1 MPGIQVTTA
10 RIQTKGLEKTFD
22 SSKRSNDHADCGS
35 AQLAESRKFFCQK
48 TWLKSDENVFFQE
61 KKWLWIVLLTRSM
74 QSYQLLEKFLPKLW
88 KFFAKHPKKRSN
100 LSMKKIYII
109 TTFILWA
116 RKMQFWQPYRTQ
128 IIQHPKV
135 FRKET
140 FIIKTIIWKLR
151 KHFRQH
157 SRNFLLRT
165 CFLIAQVRQKIK
177 KWKSLQNKTL
187 RRAIFRNH
195 RKPFQRFSWKKSAK
209 IQTLSTK
216 IPKNI
221 SIKVCEG
228 KKNSKTK
235 TKTFPGE
242 VHLDT

>member
-1 MPGIQVTTA
+1 MH
-10 RIQTKGLEKTFD
+10 LWHLMEKI
-22 SSKRSNDHADCGS
+22 SPKIWKLYSKSP
-35 AQLAESRKFFCQK
+35 ERKK
-48 TWLKSDENVFFQE
+48 TYLSPEN
-61 KKWLWIVLLTRSM
+61 
-74 QSYQLLEKFLPKLW
+74 
-88 KFFAKHPKKRSN
+88 FFAK
-100 LSMKKIYII
+100 L
-109 TTFILWA
+109 ILWI
-116 RKMQFWQPYRTQ
+116 RITQFRQPYGTLFAK
-128 IIQHPKV
+128 HPKV

-140 FIIKTIIWKLR
+140 FNIETIIWKLR

-165 CFLIAQVRQKIK
+165 CFLIAQVRKKIK

-187 RRAIFRNH
+187 RRANFRNH

-216 IPKNI
+216 IPKDI
-221 SIKVCEG
+221 SIKICEG